1 MPHAK
6 RKPNTMRCALRV
18 QYPKG
23 QRTENTPIT
32 LCCRNAKVERCA
44 RPATRVKILS
54 RARYSRHAWCLAGA
68 RPPRSS
74 RAISGYLSSRGSR
87 RSFRRQVRL
96 GLACGLASAQVVV
109 SSVFQVISRP
119 PRVIS
124 SRQVNGYLERAHSGY
139 LERSGYLEGGVGAT
153 WASRWLGPFRMTL
166 DSVRSGDDSV
176 RTSDTRETRHPTFP
190 ASTLYKESVR
200 GRNPWGTF

>member
-1 MPHAK
+1 MLSVSLIP
-6 RKPNTMRCALRV
+6 CAAPCA
-18 QYPKG
+18 YSTPKG
-23 QRTENTPIT
+23 KGRKTHLSPCAAET
-32 LCCRNAKVERCA
+32 RKWKDA

-124 SRQVNGYLERAHSGY
+124 SRQVILQRPQNISSAQDISRG
-139 LERSGYLEGGVGAT
+139 
-153 WASRWLGPFRMTL
+153 ASRVGTISRAIRINSRGASELI
-166 DSVRSGDDSV
+166 
-176 RTSDTRETRHPTFP
+176 RT
-190 ASTLYKESVR
+190 
-200 GRNPWGTF
+200 